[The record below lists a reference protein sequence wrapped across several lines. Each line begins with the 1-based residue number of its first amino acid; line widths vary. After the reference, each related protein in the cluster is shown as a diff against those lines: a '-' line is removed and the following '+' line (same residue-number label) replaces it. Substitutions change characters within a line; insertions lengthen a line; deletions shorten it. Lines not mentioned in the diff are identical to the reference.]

1 MSKNL
6 IKRLITSIILLVLL
20 LFINFSHEYIF
31 IIALLVICTLIF
43 YEFNFIFTKLV
54 ELNVLKKKILP
65 SYKKFNFNFFILNLI
80 TFFYI
85 FIIFANSSYQ
95 IYKFGSP
102 ILFLF
107 FISICFFSDIGG
119 YFFGKLIGGK
129 KLTKISPNKTISG
142 AIGSFI
148 FSLIPLVLFSKIDSL
163 DIMINLKNIV
173 LCLSVS
179 LINQI
184 GDLIISFLKRRAK
197 IKDTGSILPGH
208 GGVLDRIDGIIFAI
222 PFSYLLQQI
231 I

>member
-31 IIALLVICTLIF
+31 IIALLVISTLIF